1 MMGRFVF
8 FFKLLAITALIAG
21 GVYWFRFQPV
31 PVQRHAVKQGDLHAV
46 VMGTGTL
53 EARVRTTISPEI
65 AGRIREVL
73 VDQGDRVK
81 AGQAL
86 VRLDDTEWKQQVAIA
101 KADVE
106 AKQAAIKRLQA
117 DIERARAVL
126 EQARTNYDR
135 LAGLQEQG
143 AISRE
148 ELDKATESRAIA
160 ESEWLRAKAALAEGE
175 KNLAVTERSL
185 EFQQSQWEDAE
196 IKAPFDGLIV
206 RRSREPGDIA
216 VPGTEILALIATDQ
230 LWIRSWVDETEMA
243 LLANGQTATVY
254 FRSTP
259 EEALPGQLIRLGNE
273 TDRETREFV
282 VDVEV
287 LDLPANWAVG
297 QRAEVYIETASRSN
311 VLLLPSRLLQ
321 RQNGQVGVFVDQQG
335 TVAWQ
340 PVTLGLKGRDQVEV
354 VEGLDAG
361 QTVLSPGREGGS
373 LQPGMRILTP

>member
-1 MMGRFVF
+1 MMRRLAF
-8 FFKLLAITALIAG
+8 FLKLLAIIAVIAG
-21 GVYWFRFQPV
+21 GVFWFRFQPV
-31 PVQRHAVKQGDLHAV
+31 PVERHTIEKGDLHAV

-73 VDQGDRVK
+73 VDQGDRVR

-101 KADVE
+101 EADVE
-106 AKQAAIKRLQA
+106 SKQAAITRLQA
-117 DIERARAVL
+117 DIQRAQAVL
-126 EQARTNYDR
+126 KQAETNYNR
-135 LAGLQEQG
+135 LAGLHQQG
-143 AISRE
+143 AISLE
-148 ELDKATESRAIA
+148 DLDKATESRAIA

-175 KNLAVTERSL
+175 KNLVVTERNL
-185 EFQQSQWEDAE
+185 EFQKAQWEDAE

-230 LWIRSWVDETEMA
+230 LWVRSWVDETEMA
-243 LLANGQTATVY
+243 RLANGQKATVY

-259 EEALPGQLIRLGNE
+259 LDALPGQLIRLGNE

-297 QRAEVYIETASRSN
+297 QRAEVYIETASRSDI
-311 VLLLPSRLLQ
+311 LLLPSRLLQ
-321 RQNGQVGVFVDQQG
+321 RQNGQTGVFVDQQG
-335 TVAWQ
+335 VVAWQ
-340 PVTLGLKGRDQVEV
+340 PVTLGLRGRDNVEV
-354 VEGLDAG
+354 IEGLTAG
-361 QTVLSPGREGGS
+361 QSVITPGREGGS
-373 LQPGMRILTP
+373 LQPGMRILMP